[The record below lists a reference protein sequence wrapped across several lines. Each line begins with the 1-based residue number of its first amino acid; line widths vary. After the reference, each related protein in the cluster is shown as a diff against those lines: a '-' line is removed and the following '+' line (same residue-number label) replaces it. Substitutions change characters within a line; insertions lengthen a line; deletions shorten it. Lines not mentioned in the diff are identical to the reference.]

1 MAAPYTS
8 EPTAQVYDTMLTS
21 TMNKFL
27 TNDVAD
33 QVNKANIVFYTL
45 NKPEFKKPWTG
56 GERIEVPLRVLK
68 STSGGWYDDSEPLNT
83 NPSNPLSKA
92 FFPIHQIHYSVV
104 LSRLEEQKNRGEA
117 RAINMLQALSD
128 DAEDSLVEDMN
139 TAVCGSGATDYR
151 RICGVVDFI
160 QEDPTCA
167 TGGRNGD
174 GYVGGISQ
182 VSNTWWRNK
191 VVQNKGTAFTYT
203 PDLGDTPANPTAWVA
218 LEKLFENCSKG
229 GGSKQKKEPN
239 IGLCNQPF
247 FQLYLTGIAP
257 QRRYQSSEYADAGFR
272 NILFNGMPISW
283 DEMVA
288 SPSAVVS
295 GTVACCYFLN
305 KYYMHLCVDPETD
318 MLVTPFV
325 RPANQDARISQI
337 LWYGALGCSSRR
349 KLGIFV
355 DAHITPT
362 DDTYAG
368 DQP

>member
-33 QVNKANIVFYTL
+33 QVNKANIVIYTL

-56 GERIEVPLRVLK
+56 GDRIEIPLRVVK

-128 DAEDSLVEDMN
+128 DAEDSLTEDMN
-139 TAVCGSGATDYR
+139 TAVCGSGSADYR
-151 RICGVVDFI
+151 RICGIQDFI
-160 QEDPTCA
+160 QEDPTSA
-167 TGGRNGD
+167 SGGRNAD

-182 VSNTWWRNK
+182 ASNTWWRNK
-191 VVQNKGTAFTYT
+191 VIGNGNTAFTWV
-203 PDLGDTPANPTAWVA
+203 PDNGDTPAAPTAWTA
-218 LEKLFENCSKG
+218 LERLFENCSKG

-239 IGLCNQPF
+239 IGLANQAF
-247 FQLYLTGIAP
+247 FQKYLSGIAT
-257 QRRYQSSEYADAGFR
+257 QRRYQSAEYADAGFR
-272 NILFNGMPISW
+272 NILFNGMPITW

-288 SPSAVVS
+288 STSAVVN
-295 GTVACCYFLN
+295 GTVALLYMLN
-305 KYYMHLCVDPETD
+305 KYYLHLCVDPETD

-349 KLGIFV
+349 KLGLFC
-355 DAHITPT
+355 DANLTER
-362 DDTYAG
+362 A
-368 DQP
+368 